1 MSLLQYNHVG
11 LLPGAFDG
19 IAMCDKTDQEIPL
32 TVSVVILAPTH
43 ASECEV
49 GIEQPWSSLLEQL
62 GPCSVTIVMP
72 QLSYECQSWRETV
85 ERAKEAA
92 AAASA
97 SILLVPCGSESI
109 TCNPALQLSSMASA
123 INASVAVLIPWTLL
137 RSIQLDISARHHKQL
152 MLQLRNVFTEHSD
165 NVSFCAGGARV
176 VKLPPPSGTND
187 ADSCE
192 LTPNPGV
199 QPDRVSIFPTFA
211 LRQAAAALAADPDLC
226 SRVAVAEEMEALTL
240 QLLADHLFGVALVWQ
255 AQHGCSSGM
264 EGWKVLPHV
273 TQRGRAVELI
283 ESAENDLNLPHVEE
297 SLVIYYT

>member
-1 MSLLQYNHVG
+1 VSLLQYNHVG

-19 IAMCDKTDQEIPL
+19 ISMCDKTDQEIPI

-62 GPCSVTIVMP
+62 GQCSVTIVVP

-85 ERAKEAA
+85 EEAA
-92 AAASA
+92 AAAGA
-97 SILLVPCGSESI
+97 SLLHVPCGSESI
-109 TCNPALQLSSMASA
+109 TCSPALQLSSMASV

-137 RSIQLDISARHHKQL
+137 RSIQPDISARHHKQHSL
-152 MLQLRNVFTEHSD
+152 MLQLRNVFTEQSD

-176 VKLPPPSGTND
+176 VKLPPPSGSND
-187 ADSCE
+187 AGGCE
-192 LTPNPGV
+192 LTPNPGI

-211 LRQAAAALAADPDLC
+211 LRQAAAALAAAPDLC
-226 SRVAVAEEMEALTL
+226 SRVAVAEDVEGLTL

-255 AQHGCSSGM
+255 AQHGCSSGI
-264 EGWKVLPHV
+264 EGWKALP
-273 TQRGRAVELI
+273 QRGRAVELI

-297 SLVIYYT
+297 SLVVYYT